1 MKANQNVFLKNNR
14 AQVGIGTL
22 IIFISMV
29 LVAAVASALLIKTS
43 GVLQQKASQTG
54 QETTREVASNV
65 RADRIVGERTYYIS
79 VDLNETGYLVK
90 DGGDTLTPDE
100 RSPTM
105 PLDGFFEVHNVNT
118 TVSQVVSFKDNS
130 TGARALLF
138 NVTVESLDYI
148 EIQFTK
154 EGVVIIDKDERTD
167 NLLYPWS
174 STTTQIID
182 VTTDVDTTGMAIT
195 FVKSLQQYGD
205 ISKLKITLSLGPGSE
220 DVDLSQ
226 LIIYLS
232 DGKHVADIDYNLSK
246 IDGIPNAPNFA
257 TEDYFSISPIRVRDE
272 TPFDSTQPVL
282 RTGDVMEIR
291 LDVRKMFK
299 YGDYG
304 DPTYQ
309 GLAPRTQLSLD
320 IRPEVGAL
328 VAIEVNTPGAY
339 FMNKF
344 IQLRA

>member
-1 MKANQNVFLKNNR
+1 M
-14 AQVGIGTL
+14 
-22 IIFISMV
+22 
-29 LVAAVASALLIKTS
+29 
-43 GVLQQKASQTG
+43 
-54 QETTREVASNV
+54 
-65 RADRIVGERTYYIS
+65 
-79 VDLNETGYLVK
+79 
-90 DGGDTLTPDE
+90 
-100 RSPTM
+100 
-105 PLDGFFEVHNVNT
+105 
-118 TVSQVVSFKDNS
+118 
-130 TGARALLF
+130 
-138 NVTVESLDYI
+138 
-148 EIQFTK
+148 
-154 EGVVIIDKDERTD
+154 IIDKDERTD